1 MKQVYLK
8 NVSTLTL
15 DSEKCTGCGM
25 CTNVCPH
32 NVFSIQDNTA
42 VINDKDL
49 CMECGA
55 CEKNCA
61 FDAVH
66 VKSGVGCAA
75 GIIYGT
81 LRGTEPTCNCSGG
94 GCC

>member
-8 NVSTLTL
+8 NVATLTL
-15 DSEKCTGCGM
+15 DTDKCIGCGM
-25 CTNVCPH
+25 CVNVCPH
-32 NVFSIQDNTA
+32 NVFRIQDNKA
-42 VINDKDL
+42 IINDKDL

-75 GIIYGT
+75 GIILGA
-81 LRGTEPTCNCSGG
+81 LKGTEPTCGCSDGV
-94 GCC
+94 CC

>member
-1 MKQVYLK
+1 MKQIYLK

-15 DSEKCTGCGM
+15 DVNKCTGCGM
-25 CTNVCPH
+25 CINVCPH
-32 NVFSIQDNTA
+32 NVFRRQDSKV

-61 FDAVH
+61 FDAVR

-75 GIIYGT
+75 GIIYGA
-81 LRGTEPTCNCSGG
+81 LRGTEPTCSCSGG